1 MTWPVPTGRL
11 VALVALAAIAV
22 VVAGDLGSVAV
33 GPLSVGIGFL
43 AVNAV
48 LVAVAVVDAALAV
61 RPRSIEVARAFPAVV
76 TIGEDAELSW
86 QLSSAAGRPVRASV
100 ADEVPTSF
108 GAGRRRFTATVS
120 PGSDVTTRLTA
131 SPRRR
136 GRFRLGELVVRTRSP
151 LGLAHWQQRRTV
163 VDEVRVLPPF
173 RSRRDAE
180 LALHQA
186 RTFDTGLRS
195 VRGAGTGTDFDA
207 LRELTPDDQTRHI
220 DWAAT
225 ARRGRPIV
233 RTYRAEQNQTVI
245 VAIDTGRLMAGRVD
259 GAPRLEWAMDGAML
273 LAEVATG
280 LGDRMGLVAYDR
292 SVHTVVDPSSR
303 RGQRRSVTDAMFDL
317 EPSLDESELAVLA
330 EWVLARH
337 RRRAMVVI
345 VTELVAEVVQEFVL
359 PVLPSLTRS
368 HHVVVVAVRDPDL
381 AAWAAPGGTNH
392 DAEGA
397 FLRAEALR
405 VGRQRDEIAGRMQR
419 LGARVVDVTPDGLAA
434 ALADVYLDAK
444 HHGRL

>member
-11 VALVALAAIAV
+11 VALAALAALAIV
-22 VVAGDLGSVAV
+22 LVGDLGSVAA
-33 GPLSVGIGFL
+33 GPLSFGAAFL
-43 AVNAV
+43 IANAV
-48 LVAVAVVDAALAV
+48 VAAIAVGDALAAV
-61 RPRSIEVARAFPAVV
+61 RPRSIDVERAFPPVV
-76 TIGEDAELSW
+76 TIGDDVELVWRVGST
-86 QLSSAAGRPVRASV
+86 AGRQALVSV
-100 ADEVPTSF
+100 ADEVPSSF
-108 GAGRRRFTATVS
+108 DTGRRRFTATVPPS
-120 PGSDVTTRLTA
+120 GLVTSRIGA
-131 SPRRR
+131 APRRR
-136 GRFRLGELVVRTRSP
+136 GRFTLPELVVRTRSP
-151 LGLAHWQQRRTV
+151 LGLIHWQQRRAV
-163 VDEVRVLPPF
+163 RDQMRVLPPF
-173 RSRRDAE
+173 RSQRDAE

-195 VRGAGTGTDFDA
+195 VRGAGTGTDFDS

-233 RTYRAEQNQTVI
+233 RTYRAEQNQTVV
-245 VAIDTGRLMAGRVD
+245 VAVDTGRLMAGRVG

-280 LGDRMGLVAYDR
+280 LGDRMGLVAFDR
-292 SVHTVVDPSSR
+292 GVHTVVDPSNR
-303 RGQRRSVTDAMFDL
+303 RGQRRTVTDAMFDL

-330 EWVLARH
+330 EWMLTRH
-337 RRRAMVVI
+337 RRRAMLVI
-345 VTELVAEVVQEFVL
+345 VTELAAEVVQEFVL

-397 FLRAEALR
+397 FLRAESVR
-405 VGRQRDEIAGRMQR
+405 VGRQRDEIAGRMRR
-419 LGARVVDVTPDGLAA
+419 LGARVVDVTPDRLSA
-434 ALADVYLDAK
+434 ALVDVYLDAK
-444 HHGRL
+444 HFGRL